1 MLRVQYIEDTPKA
14 PGSEIKIGG
23 RVVRI
28 TDAKN
33 VKFVWVRDISGM
45 MQLTVLKESA
55 GAELMK
61 TVDGLMQN
69 DFVVVSG
76 KVPQEIKSKSGAEML
91 PEKIEVVG
99 KSLEPS
105 PIDVE
110 GFIESSFDK
119 RFDWRALDLRSPRQM
134 AIFAVESKV
143 LGGMHKYL
151 SSQGFMQVFTPSL
164 MGASSEGGSEVFTLR
179 HFGKTAYLR
188 QDPQLHRDLLM
199 LAGYEKV
206 YEIGP
211 SWRAEL
217 SNTPRHMTEH
227 RTCAAEMSFISD
239 EKDIIKLET
248 KLVSKVLAGVVKE
261 CETEL
266 KTLGAEVAI
275 PKGSFPVFTFPKI
288 YEILEGLGK
297 HVEAGEDYDHE
308 AELLLAKHAKEK
320 YNSDFFF
327 VDRFPFKVKP
337 FYVMRVE
344 KSPEWA
350 RSVDLIYKGVEISTG
365 GQREHR
371 YEKLLEQAMEKGLDL
386 ENLKWF
392 TDFFKYGAPPHG
404 GFSMGIERFTASL
417 LNIEN
422 IRETTLFP
430 RAPERLLP

>member
-1 MLRVQYIEDTPKA
+1 MLRVQYIDDTPKT
-14 PGSEIKIGG
+14 PGSEIKVGG

-28 TDAKN
+28 TNAKN
-33 VKFVWVRDISGM
+33 VKFVWMRDISGM

-55 GAELMK
+55 SAELLK
-61 TVDGLMQN
+61 IVDGLMQN
-69 DFVVVSG
+69 DFIVVSG
-76 KVPQEIKSKSGAEML
+76 KVPQEIKSKSGAEMV
-91 PEKIEVVG
+91 PEKIEVAG
-99 KSLEPS
+99 KALEPS

-110 GFIESSFDK
+110 GFMESSFDK
-119 RFDWRALDLRSPRQM
+119 RFDWRALDLRNPRQM
-134 AIFAVESKV
+134 AIFTVESAV
-143 LGGMHKYL
+143 LGGMHRFL
-151 SSQGFMQVFTPSL
+151 SSHGFMQVFTPSL

-239 EKDIIKLET
+239 EKDVIKLET
-248 KLVSKVLAGVVKE
+248 KLVSGVLARVARE
-261 CETEL
+261 CETAL
-266 KTLGAEVAI
+266 KTLGVELAV
-275 PKGSFPVFTFPKI
+275 PKGAFPIFAFPKI
-288 YEILEGLGK
+288 YEILDGYGK
-297 HVEAGEDYDHE
+297 HVEVGDDYDHE
-308 AELLLAKHAKEK
+308 AEMLLAKHAKEK
-320 YNSDFFF
+320 YGSDFYF
-327 VDRFPFKVKP
+327 VNRFPFKVKP

-344 KSPEWA
+344 KTPQWA
-350 RSVDLIYKGVEISTG
+350 RSVDLIYKGLEISTG

-371 YEKLLEQAMEKGLDL
+371 YEKLLEQAKEKGLDL

-404 GFSMGIERFTASL
+404 GFSMGIERLTAML